1 MPGPHERDDAYWRD
15 FMSHPDTLMRH
26 GRRFLMRLPADPR
39 CRLCAG
45 PFTGPGGAAM
55 RLIGKRQSK
64 ANPNYCTSCESILL
78 KHRGGA
84 EVAGTC
90 LFADI
95 RGSTALAE
103 TISPG
108 QYRQLLDRFY
118 TVASDTVFRN
128 DGMVDKFVGDELVAI
143 FPPLLGE
150 LDHPARAVACAQA
163 LMRAVGYGEPDGP
176 WVPIGAGVHTGTV
189 WFGAIG
195 EGAHVEITVVG
206 DAVNVTA
213 RLAAAAEA
221 GEILVSA
228 EAAAKA
234 GLDGTLP
241 HRTLELKGKAE
252 PFDAVSLRLDSVL
265 AR

>member
-1 MPGPHERDDAYWRD
+1 
-15 FMSHPDTLMRH
+15 
-26 GRRFLMRLPADPR
+26 
-39 CRLCAG
+39 
-45 PFTGPGGAAM
+45 
-55 RLIGKRQSK
+55 
-64 ANPNYCTSCESILL
+64 
-78 KHRGGA
+78 
-84 EVAGTC
+84 
-90 LFADI
+90 
-95 RGSTALAE
+95 
-103 TISPG
+103 
-108 QYRQLLDRFY
+108 
-118 TVASDTVFRN
+118 
-128 DGMVDKFVGDELVAI
+128 
-143 FPPLLGE
+143 
-150 LDHPARAVACAQA
+150 
-163 LMRAVGYGEPDGP
+163 MRAVGYGEPDGP

-265 AR
+265 AH